1 MKRYFES
8 LPLKSFALISILL
21 CPLLTQASDSTNAPL
36 PAVVVT
42 TVKTSDLE
50 PKFQIVGRIEA
61 KERVEL
67 LPRVS
72 GYIEERL
79 FTEGARIEKDQPLFR
94 IEKAPYNIALQQAQ
108 ANLAGAQAGL
118 KNAEAELSRVQ
129 QLRKKSAVSKAEL
142 ELAEARRDQS
152 KSQVM
157 LAQAGLDSANLN
169 LSYTEIKSPIAGRIG
184 KSNFSVGNLI
194 SPNTSPLATIVTTDP
209 IYVELNISEK
219 LMLEARRNGLDANKA
234 TSPTLVLS
242 DGSTYSETGTFTFIS
257 PEVNRNTN
265 TVMIRVAFPNKDDLL
280 LPGEFV
286 KVQIGKKSDQ
296 SLVAIPQSAV
306 QKDKDS
312 YYVLVI
318 DKENTVEVRRVQ
330 LGAQQQGQWE
340 VTSGLLI
347 GERIIVEGLQKVRPG
362 VKVNPVMQANS
373 SNK

>member
-1 MKRYFES
+1 MKRYIES
-8 LPLKSFALISILL
+8 LPLKSFAFVSILL
-21 CPLLTQASDSTNAPL
+21 SSIIAQANDSTNAPL
-36 PAVVVT
+36 PAVIVT
-42 TVKTSDLE
+42 TVETSDLE
-50 PKFQIVGRIEA
+50 PVFQVVGRIEA
-61 KERVEL
+61 KERIEL
-67 LPRVS
+67 APRVS
-72 GYIEERL
+72 GYIEERS
-79 FTEGARIEKDQPLFR
+79 FVEGGRVEKDQLLFR
-94 IEKAPYNIALQQAQ
+94 IEKAPYIIALQQAQ
-108 ANLAGAQAGL
+108 ANLVGAQAGL
-118 KNAEAELSRVQ
+118 KNTEAELSRVQ

-169 LSYTEIKSPIAGRIG
+169 LSYTDIKSPIAGRIG

-194 SPNTSPLATIVTTDP
+194 NPNTSALATIVTTDP
-209 IYVELNISEK
+209 IYVELNISEN
-219 LMLEARRNGLDANKA
+219 LMLEARRNGLSADQT

-242 DGSTYSETGTFTFIS
+242 DGSTYADTGTFTFIS

-286 KVQIGKKSDQ
+286 KVQIGKKSDK
-296 SLVAIPQSAV
+296 SIVAIPQSAV

-318 DKENTVEVRRVQ
+318 DKENSVEVRRVQ

-362 VKVNPVMQANS
+362 VKVNPVVKANS

>member
-1 MKRYFES
+1 MKRY
-8 LPLKSFALISILL
+8 LKSMPVQFFTLVFILL
-21 CPLLTQASDSTNAPL
+21 SAMTTQASESTSAPL
-36 PAVVVT
+36 PAVVVAH
-42 TVKTSDLE
+42 VKASNLE
-50 PKFQIVGRIEA
+50 PVFQVVGRIEA
-61 KERVEL
+61 KERIEL

-79 FTEGARIEKDQPLFR
+79 FTEGGRVEKDQLLFR

-108 ANLAGAQAGL
+108 ANLVGAKAGL

-152 KSQVM
+152 HSQVM
-157 LAQAGLDSANLN
+157 LAQAGLDSAHLN

-184 KSNFSVGNLI
+184 KANFSVGSLI
-194 SPNTSPLATIVTTDP
+194 NPNTSPLATIVTTDP

-219 LMLEARRNGLDANKA
+219 LMLEARRNGLDAKKA
-234 TSPTLVLS
+234 TAPTLLLS
-242 DGSTYSETGTFTFIS
+242 DGSTYGESGTFTFIS

-286 KVQIGKKSDQ
+286 KVQIGKKSDKAV
-296 SLVAIPQSAV
+296 VAIPQSAV

-340 VTSGLLI
+340 VTSGLLV

-362 VKVNPVMQANS
+362 VKVNPVAQDDS
-373 SNK
+373 SNS